1 MGSAPSDPSS
11 QRSITRAW
19 PPTSSNV
26 SERDAAA
33 VSLNEA
39 VRPQGV
45 VRARLRSPRERCRR
59 GLTGICERVARL
71 GGRKIAAAVVSR
83 DEGIQSQSVSRC
95 VVGR

>member
-1 MGSAPSDPSS
+1 MGSARCDPPC

-26 SERDAAA
+26 PERDAAA

-39 VRPQGV
+39 VRPQSV
-45 VRARLRSPRERCRR
+45 VRARLRSPRERYRR
-59 GLTGICERVARL
+59 ELTGMRERVARL
-71 GGRKIAAAVVSR
+71 DGRKIAAAVVSR
-83 DEGIQSQSVSRC
+83 DKWIQSQSVSRC